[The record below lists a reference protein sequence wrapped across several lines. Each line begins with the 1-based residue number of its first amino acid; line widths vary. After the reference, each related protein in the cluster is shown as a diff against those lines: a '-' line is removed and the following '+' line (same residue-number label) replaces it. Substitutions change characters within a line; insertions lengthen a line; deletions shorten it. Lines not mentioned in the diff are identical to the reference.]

1 MAKREKNVEEF
12 LKELLSTL
20 TPAEQ
25 LLTLELL
32 DRSPEEIN
40 KAFSEHNYHHQC
52 PDYALQ
58 TTPVASYLLPLWI
71 VCEID
76 EDWKEDLLS
85 LCSSVPKEE
94 LERELR
100 NFILNTFVDFQKNPD
115 DLFPFRVWGA
125 FWVMEHFELTSC
137 LDVVLEIMRQ
147 DVYYL
152 DAYFCNENE
161 EVLSTIVYQLGRNQ
175 LDILLDFMKES
186 DILATG
192 QFRVAKAVGNI
203 VIEDA
208 SRRLEVMNWFCKLLN
223 SYYEMFNAGDGCH
236 PMTIDWISMCLLN
249 IRGVEALPILE
260 KIYKH
265 FDIIPFEAPDIKI
278 LKKDMAHSELVGLR
292 FSTMEEF
299 LVEYKEED
307 IDDDEWL
314 DEDDDDEWIDDDT
327 TFYLDDEIAKKLRL
341 KIVLEESEPPIWRTL
356 EIPSNIRLESFARVV
371 EKAMGWEGYHLHQFK
386 KGKVCYMRE
395 EDMDDNFLSYFEMI
409 DSNSLSLGE
418 LLGRKG
424 ASIKYEYDFGDGWMH
439 KISVESR
446 EDYKDT
452 EIPLVLLLDGAN
464 ACPPED
470 CGGIYG
476 YYSMLEV
483 LKTRP
488 RSKEAREYKEWLGRK
503 FDPAFFDIEKVKEEL
518 VYFWE

>member
-1 MAKREKNVEEF
+1 MAKKEKSAEEF
-12 LKELLSTL
+12 FKELLSML
-20 TPAEQ
+20 TPEEQ
-25 LLTLELL
+25 VLAIEML

-40 KAFSEHNYHHQC
+40 RLFSERNYHHQC

-58 TTPVASYLLPLWI
+58 VTPVAPYLLPLWI
-71 VCEID
+71 VEEEID
-76 EDWKEDLLS
+76 EDLKGDLS
-85 LCSSVPKEE
+85 LGCSSVPKEE

-100 NFILNTFVDFQKNPD
+100 NFILNTFVDFHKNPG
-115 DLFPFRVWGA
+115 DLSPTRVWGA
-125 FWVMEHFELTSC
+125 FWLMEHFELTSC

-147 DVYYL
+147 DVSYL
-152 DAYFCNENE
+152 DAYFGSVFED
-161 EVLSTIVYQLGRNQ
+161 VLSTIVYKLGRNQ

-186 DILATG
+186 DILLVG
-192 QFRVAKAVGNI
+192 KYRVVEAVGNI
-203 VIEDA
+203 VIEDT

-223 SYYEMFNAGDGCH
+223 YYYETMNAGDGCH
-236 PMTIDWISMCLLN
+236 LMTIDWISKCLLN
-249 IRGVEALPILE
+249 IQGVEALPILE

-265 FDIIPFEAPDIKI
+265 FDIPSFGAGNIRI
-278 LKKDMAHSELVGLR
+278 LKKEMKNSELIGLNYI
-292 FSTMEEF
+292 SVDEF
-299 LVEYKEED
+299 LSEYEEECLEEY
-307 IDDDEWL
+307 EWL
-314 DEDDDDEWIDDDT
+314 DDDDDDDDDDT
-327 TFYLDDEIAKKLRL
+327 TLYLDDEIAKKLRL
-341 KIVLEESEPPIWRTL
+341 KIVLEESEPLIWRTL

-386 KGKVCYMRE
+386 KGKVCYMCE
-395 EDMDDNFLSYFEMI
+395 EDIDDDFSSFAEVI
-409 DSNSLSLGE
+409 DSNPFSLGE

-446 EDYKDT
+446 EDYKES

-483 LKTRP
+483 LKKRP

-503 FDPAFFDIEKVKEEL
+503 FDPAFFDIEKVRQEL